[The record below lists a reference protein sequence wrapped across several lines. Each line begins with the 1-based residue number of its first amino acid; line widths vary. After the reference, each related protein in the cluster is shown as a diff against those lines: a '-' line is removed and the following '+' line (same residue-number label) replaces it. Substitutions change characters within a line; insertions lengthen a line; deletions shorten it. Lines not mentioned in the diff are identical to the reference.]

1 MLSQFRLP
9 SLHSRVDDHLHPMTL
24 NNSIEFQPSRSDDN
38 RIHAPNPME
47 RISAKRMRCPNCDLP
62 AIAPM
67 VSTYLANVSSKTTGS
82 AALAA
87 LNGAAASMGC
97 WFEQSVFEGSN

>member
-9 SLHSRVDDHLHPMTL
+9 SLHSRVDDHLHPMTH

-67 VSTYLANVSSKTTGS
+67 VSTYLRECIVENDWVCSACGFEWSSGF
-82 AALAA
+82 
-87 LNGAAASMGC
+87 NGLL
-97 WFEQSVFEGSN
+97 V